1 MWGTVL
7 FFAFIC
13 AAEPTRI
20 AIAAMLVALPRPF
33 PNLFAFWIGMLI
45 SGAALALAGMVLLR
59 DYLPHIVHALRF
71 ATSSP
76 ALPPIKIGL
85 GMLAIFI
92 VATLVARSRVREVT
106 PAAALAP
113 VPVPIGGPTG
123 VELQPGKPSGFS
135 LRALSRVSWPALVER
150 GSVAMAFMAG
160 LAMSAPPLEFWG
172 AVLAILASGAA
183 GGTQI
188 SAVVVFML
196 VGYAIAEI
204 PLIGYLAAPSK
215 TRSVVGR
222 LHTWLGLHRR
232 PIFLTCLGAF
242 GVLMVAGGVGGL

>member
-7 FFAFIC
+7 FFALLC
-13 AAEPTRI
+13 AAEPMRI
-20 AIAAMLVALPRPF
+20 AIAAVLVALPRPF
-33 PNLFAFWIGMLI
+33 PNLLAFWIGLFV
-45 SGAALALAGMVLLR
+45 SGGALALVGMVLLR
-59 DYLPHIVHALRF
+59 DYLPLIIETLRQ

-85 GMLAIFI
+85 GVLSIFI
-92 VATLVARSRVREVT
+92 VATLVARSRARQVT

-123 VELQPGKPSGFS
+123 MELQPNKPSGFS
-135 LRALSRVSWPALVER
+135 LRALSRLSWPALVER
-150 GSVAMAFMAG
+150 GSVGMAFLAG
-160 LAMSAPPLEFWG
+160 MAMSAPPLEFWG
-172 AVLAILASGAA
+172 AVLAIVASGTT
-183 GGTQI
+183 GGTQV

-204 PLIGYLAAPSK
+204 PLICYLAAPAK
-215 TRSVVGR
+215 TRSIVAR
-222 LHTWLGLHRR
+222 LHAWLGLHRR
-232 PIFLTCLGAF
+232 PIFLTCLGVF

>member
-7 FFAFIC
+7 FFAVVC

-33 PNLFAFWIGMLI
+33 PNLFAFWIGMLV

-59 DYLPHIVHALRF
+59 DYLPRIIQTLRL
-71 ATSSP
+71 ATSHP
-76 ALPPIKIGL
+76 AVPPIKIAFGV
-85 GMLAIFI
+85 LAILT
-92 VATLVARSRVREVT
+92 VATMMARPRARQGAVAA
-106 PAAALAP
+106 PLAP

-123 VELQPGKPSGFS
+123 MELQPDKPSMFS
-135 LRALSRVSWPALVER
+135 LRALRQISWPALVER
-150 GSVAMAFMAG
+150 GSVKMAFMAG

-172 AVLAILASGAA
+172 AVLAILASGAT
-183 GGTQI
+183 GGTQV

-204 PLIGYLAAPSK
+204 PLICFLAAPAQ
-215 TRSVVGR
+215 TRSLVAR
-222 LHTWLGLHRR
+222 FHTWLGLHRR
-232 PIFLTCLGAF
+232 PIFLSCLSAF
-242 GVLMVAGGVGGL
+242 GVLMIAGGVGGL

>member
-7 FFAFIC
+7 FFALIC

-33 PNLFAFWIGMLI
+33 PNLLAFWIGMLI

-59 DYLPHIVHALRF
+59 DYLPRIVQTLRL

-76 ALPPIKIGL
+76 AVPPIKIAFGV
-85 GMLAIFI
+85 LAIFI
-92 VATLVARSRVREVT
+92 VATLVARSRARQVASV
-106 PAAALAP
+106 AP

-123 VELQPGKPSGFS
+123 LELQPNKPSMFS
-135 LRALSRVSWPALVER
+135 LRALSRLSWPALVER
-150 GSVAMAFMAG
+150 GSVRMAFMAG

-172 AVLAILASGAA
+172 AVLAILASGAT
-183 GGTQI
+183 GGTQV

-204 PLIGYLAAPSK
+204 PLIFYLAAPSK
-215 TRSVVGR
+215 TRSIVAR
-222 LHTWLGLHRR
+222 LHRWLGLHRR
-232 PIFLTCLGAF
+232 PIFLSCLSAF
-242 GVLMVAGGVGGL
+242 GVLMIAGGVGGL